1 MGLRPINDNENT
13 LATRQARTEPRV
25 LTSGIRCRHA
35 VIFKGVPMGLRPT
48 HGDENLQF
56 HTAANRA
63 ATATSGNDLA
73 NFKRFFN
80 RVVVPIAIGYL

>member
-13 LATRQARTEPRV
+13 LATRQARPEPRV

-48 HGDENLQF
+48 W
-56 HTAANRA
+56 
-63 ATATSGNDLA
+63 
-73 NFKRFFN
+73 
-80 RVVVPIAIGYL
+80 